1 MKKLTIFLVIALIG
15 NICSAAYID
24 ILVNEQAWTGGNV
37 APSDLITV
45 LYGNATPYVYGGSF
59 GAYNINVSNGEYV
72 PDSGWLHSALSIT
85 PSMTATPMTEGGF
98 DLYVTGGSLGVMPEE
113 IVMSFVFHVPDYKV
127 ESDTIIIDPTTGF
140 FPTTSNYAAVGGD
153 DGHPYIVLHVTPEPT
168 TIALLGIG
176 ALSLLRRRRKA

>member
-15 NICSAAYID
+15 NVCSAAYID

-37 APSDLITV
+37 APSDIITV

-59 GAYNINVSNGEYV
+59 GAYNINVSIGEFV
-72 PDSGWLHSALSIT
+72 SGWLHSALSIT
-85 PSMTATPMTEGGF
+85 PSMTATAGTEGGF
-98 DLYVTGGSLGVMPEE
+98 DLYVTGGSLGVMPED
-113 IVMSFVFHVPDYKV
+113 IVMSFVFHVPDYIV
-127 ESDTIIIDPTTGF
+127 ESDAIIIDPDAGF
-140 FPTTSNYAAVGGD
+140 FPTTSSYAYPGSD
-153 DGHPYIVLHVTPEPT
+153 DGNPYIVLHVPEPA